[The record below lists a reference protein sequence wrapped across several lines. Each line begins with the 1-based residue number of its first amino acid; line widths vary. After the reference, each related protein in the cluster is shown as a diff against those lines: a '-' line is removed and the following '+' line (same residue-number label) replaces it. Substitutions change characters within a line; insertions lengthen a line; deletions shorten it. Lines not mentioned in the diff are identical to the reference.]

1 MTGHGAGVGGLNK
14 CGAILPKL
22 LKSSLAHKIYID
34 REGCR
39 LGPFT
44 LEEVNKALADG
55 ELFLSDQAWT
65 EGMPQWV
72 RLKEF
77 PNVRHPL
84 IPKLKRWLLLLLVGV
99 GWTAGAT
106 IIAPKVAYLIA
117 DPFTDVHPKSL
128 AEFSDHIGG
137 RLVFFFLEMPLVY
150 WGFQVFHMYKTD
162 SQKRE
167 AEEERNLPKTPTPS
181 QLKRAKL
188 IKQILITM
196 IVLMLIALFFV
207 WLTDYDKGYAE

>member
-1 MTGHGAGVGGLNK
+1 LTGHGAGVGGLNK

-77 PNVRHPL
+77 PNVRHPF
-84 IPKLKRWLLLLLVGV
+84 IPKLKRWSLLLLVAA
-99 GWTAGAT
+99 GWTAGNFL
-106 IIAPKVAYLIA
+106 IAPKIAALIVSM
-117 DPFTDVHPKSL
+117 FTDNPNEIAGGGH
-128 AEFSDHIGG
+128 HGG
-137 RLVFFFLEMPLVY
+137 RFLFIFLEIPLGY
-150 WGFQVFHMYKTD
+150 LFFKIGHMYKTD
-162 SQKRE
+162 SQIRE
-167 AEEERNLPKTPTPS
+167 AEEKRKPTPS

-188 IKQILITM
+188 LKQILITM
-196 IVLMLIALFFV
+196 LVLWLIGLIFV
-207 WLTDYDKGYAE
+207 LLTDHDKGYAG